1 MRIHIGRTGVTGRL
15 LIRSLAA
22 GFACFA
28 LAGVASAQDFPSRP
42 VKLVMGFG
50 PGGLGDI
57 AGRAIGQI
65 MSQSI
70 GQQVVVENMPGAGGS
85 NAALTLARAA
95 PDGHTI
101 LWVSSQNAIAP
112 SMFKSLPY
120 DWSRDFAP
128 VGPMAVFD
136 FVLFVHKDS
145 PLKTVRDVIEA
156 AKANPD
162 KFNFGSIAVGTAQ
175 NLSTLNFVAMA
186 GLKVPTVPFRTT
198 GEVITGLASGNIQ
211 AAFETIPAVIAQFG
225 AGTLRP
231 IAVSSDKRVPF
242 LPDVPTIAESGLPGY
257 RTYSWNGI
265 VAPAKTPQN
274 IVLRLNKEINAA
286 IATPEIQKRFREL
299 IMEPRT
305 GTPEDLQKIYEADIG
320 MWRRIITDA
329 NIKPN

>member
-1 MRIHIGRTGVTGRL
+1 MYKR
-15 LIRSLAA
+15 
-22 GFACFA
+22 
-28 LAGVASAQDFPSRP
+28 
-42 VKLVMGFG
+42 
-50 PGGLGDI
+50 
-57 AGRAIGQI
+57 QI
-65 MSQSI
+65 
-70 GQQVVVENMPGAGGS
+70 
-85 NAALTLARAA
+85 
-95 PDGHTI
+95 
-101 LWVSSQNAIAP
+101 
-112 SMFKSLPY
+112 
-120 DWSRDFAP
+120 
-128 VGPMAVFD
+128 FD

-145 PLKTVRDVIEA
+145 PFKTVRDVIEA

-211 AAFETIPAVIAQFG
+211 AAFETIPAVIAQFA

-265 VAPAKTPQN
+265 VAPAKTPQS

-286 IATPEIQKRFREL
+286 IATPEIQKRFRDL